1 MLNIDGRIEFAKA
14 SDAEEIA
21 MLSREYIEYGLR
33 WKYTPEH
40 VKSLMKKPTN
50 NVVVAR
56 KGEQFLGFG
65 VMSYRNDD
73 ANLDLLAA
81 RQTYRRSGV
90 ARNIVE
96 WLIEVAREEG
106 VHSPT
111 CLT

>member
-33 WKYTPEH
+33 WKYTLEH

-56 KGEQFLGFG
+56 KVRTISRLRGNEL
-65 VMSYRNDD
+65 
-73 ANLDLLAA
+73 
-81 RQTYRRSGV
+81 
-90 ARNIVE
+90 
-96 WLIEVAREEG
+96 
-106 VHSPT
+106 PK
-111 CLT
+111 